1 MRENKEKAE
10 TADKT
15 SSYIQKAI
23 WDLRLSKSENIVEFK
38 VRRDLLIVAANRDAY
53 VYGKTATQQ
62 ERKKPH
68 RTFPGHATSAEQKR
82 FCFASLHFLCRR
94 SVDVPV
100 DVQTHLLF
108 GPHTQ
113 AVPQRPERCQC
124 GESPKSPPKGGAQ
137 ALTLTIFT
145 SAGKA
150 RHVACHHSR
159 DKQEKPLDAPLKP
172 DFYEAVNRFAV
183 RGVCCLAVRANAR
196 NRLCCQNGPQEIRT
210 TPHQE
215 RGGWV

>member
-1 MRENKEKAE
+1 MRSAKQQHNRSAKIPPGISRSRDVCRAKA
-10 TADKT
+10 
-15 SSYIQKAI
+15 
-23 WDLRLSKSENIVEFK
+23 
-38 VRRDLLIVAANRDAY
+38 
-53 VYGKTATQQ
+53 
-62 ERKKPH
+62 
-68 RTFPGHATSAEQKR
+68 

-108 GPHTQ
+108 GPHTGCST
-113 AVPQRPERCQC
+113 APSV
-124 GESPKSPPKGGAQ
+124 ESRSDPRGANAGSPPKSPAKGGAQ

-172 DFYEAVNRFAV
+172 DFYEAVNRSAV
-183 RGVCCLAVRANAR
+183 RSVCCLAVRASAR
-196 NRLCCQNGPQEIRT
+196 TDSAVRTALRRSARRLIR
-210 TPHQE
+210 E